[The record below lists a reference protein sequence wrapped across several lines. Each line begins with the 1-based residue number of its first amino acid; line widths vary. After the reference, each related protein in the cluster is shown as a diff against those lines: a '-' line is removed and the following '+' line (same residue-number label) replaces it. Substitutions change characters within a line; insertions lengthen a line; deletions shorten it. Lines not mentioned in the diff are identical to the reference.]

1 MAVNLYIPRLEWN
14 DITGLTGDTTNN
26 DPNVTGISST
36 ERIREGMIVTGVGIP
51 AETRIV
57 SKTLT
62 SVVLSQN
69 ATASGSAVAL
79 TFFER
84 LDFVYPPKFDSE
96 EKLKP
101 QQKITTALSGV
112 QQIQTDHLKAE
123 RELEFWFLTQEDADL
138 LKQWFYIGWA
148 VYGRSFRYY
157 PDQDDSVVFEYT
169 LNKFDFQ
176 RDRQVKKHPE
186 FLYKLKFSFRRVVV

>member
-14 DITGLTGDTTNN
+14 DITGLTGNTTIN

-36 ERIREGMIVTGVGIP
+36 ETLRVGMIVTGVGIP
-51 AETRIV
+51 AGTRIV

-69 ATASGSAVAL
+69 ATATGSSVSL

-84 LDFVYPPKFDSE
+84 LDFQYPPKFDSE
-96 EKLKP
+96 EKMKP

-112 QQIQTDHLKAE
+112 QQVQTDHLEAE
-123 RELEFWFLTQEDADL
+123 RELEFWFLNQVDADL
-138 LKQWFYIGWA
+138 LKDWFYIQWA
-148 VYGRSFRYY
+148 VYGKSFRYY